1 MLIHKQERNWFNSVL
16 QGLVHQRHADLGL
29 KRQSFYQALQC
40 DTKTGTI
47 SSSRALVY
55 DLSVELLRAWHG
67 KSSKSLKKKPQKLWH
82 LLPLLKEPVVGR
94 SGAFTSLCFLILWA
108 FTRICISEKTGEHR
122 VSAWQSRWMHIEN
135 NLLHVLSVSPYSS
148 GGFTS
153 MFLSHLFRIV
163 SAIGA
168 VQRTVRHWGKE
179 GGWSCKTVFVCAKA
193 MCRRKQGMLQIP
205 SFGRERVTL
214 IVLWVLNIPVFTLKL
229 FFINLFGLSVSDFE
243 LIYLLI
249 SFTR

>member
-16 QGLVHQRHADLGL
+16 QGLVHQRQADLGL

-108 FTRICISEKTGEHR
+108 FTRICISEKTGAQSISLTKQMNAYWEQS
-122 VSAWQSRWMHIEN
+122 SACPQCLPILIWGIHK
-135 NLLHVLSVSPYSS
+135 HVLESFVQNCVSN
-148 GGFTS
+148 
-153 MFLSHLFRIV
+153 R
-163 SAIGA
+163 
-168 VQRTVRHWGKE
+168 
-179 GGWSCKTVFVCAKA
+179 SCPKN
-193 MCRRKQGMLQIP
+193 
-205 SFGRERVTL
+205 SETL
-214 IVLWVLNIPVFTLKL
+214 
-229 FFINLFGLSVSDFE
+229 
-243 LIYLLI
+243 
-249 SFTR
+249 R